1 MNMGEVW
8 TSSMHGAPWTK
19 GKMNKA
25 IKQLGHRALISF
37 VIDIDKLEDLEEL
50 DKHVFAK
57 RPDLVLSVRQIDM
70 KGCYT
75 EELLQIIADLKHI
88 TALQLNLL
96 HHIDLSMLGK
106 LERLQFLSITSTK
119 LVNINFISNFRNLQY
134 LSLNGKFADLTPIGD
149 ATELDT
155 LILSTTIHEVDF
167 VLRLTQLE
175 CLFIHDCTLKG
186 SLAALANSTIKML
199 SLANIRNLTNLDDI
213 ASMHN
218 LSYLR
223 LSLSKVEALCDF
235 SKMHNLRQLELDN
248 MKALKHIDS
257 LWSAQLLEMLE
268 LRQISTSIKAK
279 DLEALVEM
287 EYLQQLDFR
296 FIDFNKGR
304 IAALYN
310 WFNQAGKEHILY
322 ENIAKDKRMKSMCLL
337 HLQNHI
343 G

>member
-1 MNMGEVW
+1 
-8 TSSMHGAPWTK
+8 
-19 GKMNKA
+19 
-25 IKQLGHRALISF
+25 
-37 VIDIDKLEDLEEL
+37 
-50 DKHVFAK
+50 
-57 RPDLVLSVRQIDM
+57 
-70 KGCYT
+70 
-75 EELLQIIADLKHI
+75 ELLQIIADLKHI
-88 TALQLNLL
+88 TALQLNLQ
-96 HHIDLSMLGK
+96 HHIDLSILGK
-106 LERLQFLSITSTK
+106 LERLQFLSITSK
-119 LVNINFISNFRNLQY
+119 KPVNLNFTSNFRNLEY
-134 LSLNGKFADLTPIGD
+134 LSLYGEFVDLTPIGD

-167 VLRLTQLE
+167 VRQLTKLE

-186 SLAALANSTIKML
+186 SLAALANSTVKML

-218 LSYLR
+218 LTYLR

-248 MKALKHIDS
+248 MEALKHIDL
-257 LWSAQLLEMLE
+257 LWSAPLLEMLE

-279 DLEALVEM
+279 DLEALLEM
-287 EYLQQLDFR
+287 EHLQQLDFQ

-304 IAALYN
+304 IAALRD
-310 WFNQAGKEHILY
+310 WFKQAGKEHILY
-322 ENIAKDKRMKSMCLL
+322 ENIAEDKRMKSMWRI

>member
-1 MNMGEVW
+1 MGEVW

-37 VIDIDKLEDLEEL
+37 VIDIDKLEDLQEL

-57 RPDLVLSVRQIDM
+57 RPDLVLSIRQIDM
-70 KGCYT
+70 KGRYT

-88 TALQLNLL
+88 TALQLNLQ
-96 HHIDLSMLGK
+96 HHIDLSILGK
-106 LERLQFLSITSTK
+106 LERLQFLSITSK
-119 LVNINFISNFRNLQY
+119 KPVNLNFTSNFRNLQY
-134 LSLNGKFADLTPIGD
+134 LSLYGEFVDLTPIGD

-167 VLRLTQLE
+167 VRQLTKLE

-186 SLAALANSTIKML
+186 SLAALANSTVKML

-218 LSYLR
+218 LTYLR

-248 MKALKHIDS
+248 MKALKHIDL
-257 LWSAQLLEMLE
+257 LWSAPLLEMLE

-279 DLEALVEM
+279 DLEALLEM
-287 EYLQQLDFR
+287 EHLQQLDFQ

-304 IAALYN
+304 IAALRD
-310 WFNQAGKEHILY
+310 WFKQAGKEHILY
-322 ENIAKDKRMKSMCLL
+322 ENIAEDKRMKSMWRI

>member
-1 MNMGEVW
+1 MGEVW
-8 TSSMHGAPWTK
+8 TSSMHGAPWTI

-37 VIDIDKLEDLEEL
+37 VIDIDKLEDLQEL

-57 RPDLVLSVRQIDM
+57 RPDLVLSIRQIDM
-70 KGCYT
+70 KGRYT

-88 TALQLNLL
+88 TALQLNLQ
-96 HHIDLSMLGK
+96 HHIDLSILGK
-106 LERLQFLSITSTK
+106 LERLQFLSITSK
-119 LVNINFISNFRNLQY
+119 KPVNLNFTSNFRNLQY
-134 LSLNGKFADLTPIGD
+134 LSLYGEFVDLTPIGD

-167 VLRLTQLE
+167 VRQLTKLE

-186 SLAALANSTIKML
+186 SLAALANSTVKML

-218 LSYLR
+218 LTYLR

-248 MKALKHIDS
+248 MKALKHIDL
-257 LWSAQLLEMLE
+257 LWSAPLLEMLE

-279 DLEALVEM
+279 DLEALLEM
-287 EYLQQLDFR
+287 EHLQQLDFQ

-304 IAALYN
+304 IAALRD
-310 WFNQAGKEHILY
+310 WFKQAGKEHILY
-322 ENIAKDKRMKSMCLL
+322 ENIAEDKRMKSMWRI